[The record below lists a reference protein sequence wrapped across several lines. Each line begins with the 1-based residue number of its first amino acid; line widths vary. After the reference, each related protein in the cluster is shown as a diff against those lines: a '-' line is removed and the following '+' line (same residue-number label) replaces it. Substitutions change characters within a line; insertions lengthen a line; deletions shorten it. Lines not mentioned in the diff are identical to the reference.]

1 LFSPTCADCLIF
13 CTKSNISVRNCVFD
27 AVMFPAVQLQITEAD
42 FELTKHVQ
50 EKAKLRSKYVK
61 SPVKVQVRPLPFCIF
76 VDAGLIPSLAGYIY
90 SVT

>member
-1 LFSPTCADCLIF
+1 
-13 CTKSNISVRNCVFD
+13 
-27 AVMFPAVQLQITEAD
+27 MFPAVQLQITQAD

-61 SPVKVQVRPLPFCIF
+61 SSVKFQVRPLPFCIF
-76 VDAGLIPSLAGYIY
+76 VAAGQIPNLAGYIY